1 MVKNLSS
8 FSLKSG
14 TSQRSLLVPLL
25 FNIILGGLSHCN
37 KTREK
42 GKPDWK
48 GGNKLSVITNNMIVY
63 VENPLGPP
71 KNLQELIKEFKRVVG
86 HKINIQIPTV
96 FTEEVNRET

>member
-1 MVKNLSS
+1 
-8 FSLKSG
+8 
-14 TSQRSLLVPLL
+14 
-25 FNIILGGLSHCN
+25 
-37 KTREK
+37 
-42 GKPDWK
+42 
-48 GGNKLSVITNNMIVY
+48 MIVY